1 MKPLYRNLFLLF
13 GIAAIIFMA
22 CTFDLD
28 FEQLRHNIRRAGL
41 YLPAVIGV
49 WVFVYAFN
57 ARAFQ
62 LIVNSGRTTVIF
74 PFATPT
80 NLRCLAL
87 PSVIP
92 RLLALVVAPIV

>member
-49 WVFVYAFN
+49 WVFV
-57 ARAFQ
+57 
-62 LIVNSGRTTVIF
+62 
-74 PFATPT
+74 
-80 NLRCLAL
+80 
-87 PSVIP
+87 
-92 RLLALVVAPIV
+92 